1 MQVPETG
8 AASADRV
15 RGAVLPFCRL
25 LGWDA
30 CGKCK
35 LAGNMGL
42 SDKIVGL
49 HRKHRILSHV
59 LFWIAVFLV
68 SNADDSYQSGE
79 GLLYFNTY
87 SFYALSLVT
96 QIGTAYFLAY
106 FIIPEFFKTKKYLLV
121 FLYFLLGMYAI
132 CVVSRMINI
141 YIREPMVGIAAKD
154 FETIGEILTNLP
166 KLFYIYFFRNFSIA
180 VVFLFI
186 KLLIDQFEVQRKAL
200 TLEKQKAETE
210 LKLLKTQLN
219 PHFLFN
225 TLNNIYSLSLLQ
237 SPVAPTA
244 IARLSEI
251 LDYMLYRVND
261 LFVPLSGEIG
271 LLNNYIGLE
280 KLRYDERLLV
290 NFTNSVDREVR
301 IAPLLLLSIVENAFK
316 HGAGTDTGSP
326 RIDIDLSVAGPVFRC
341 RVANSR
347 GRVMGSAVVGEE
359 EVARGEAGSE
369 KNKDAIGLP
378 NIRQQLGLIYPQKHD
393 LVIEEQP
400 DRFIV
405 TLDILYG

>member
-1 MQVPETG
+1 
-8 AASADRV
+8 
-15 RGAVLPFCRL
+15 
-25 LGWDA
+25 
-30 CGKCK
+30 
-35 LAGNMGL
+35 MGV
-42 SDKIVGL
+42 SEKIIGL
-49 HRKHRILSHV
+49 HRNQRVLSHV
-59 LFWIAVFLV
+59 LFWVAVFLV

-79 GLLYFNTY
+79 GFFYFNTY

-106 FIIPEFFKTKKYLLV
+106 FIIPKFFKTKKYLLV
-121 FLYFLLGMYAI
+121 FVYFLLGMYGI
-132 CVVSRMINI
+132 CAVSRMINI
-141 YIREPMVGIAAKD
+141 YVREPMVGIAAKD

-200 TLEKQKAETE
+200 SLEKQKAETE

-261 LFVPLSGEIG
+261 PFVPLSGEIG

-290 NFTNSVDREVR
+290 NFTSSVDREVR

-347 GRVMGSAVVGEE
+347 GKG
-359 EVARGEAGSE
+359 RGLSE
-369 KNKDAIGLP
+369 NKNAIGLP
-378 NIRQQLGLIYPQKHD
+378 NIRQQLALIYPQKHG
-393 LVIEEQP
+393 LVIEEHP

-405 TLDILYG
+405 ILDILYG